1 MKLNCLKTNNKNVPY
16 VVITNISN
24 RVQYYQWF
32 IYGLMLLKKEG
43 KIKLKFDVPFGQNML
58 LVPHIGL
65 FVRILNKISRIWGSN
80 VEVKNK
86 AYLKGYIVY
95 SERRRNFCIDSADS
109 PNMFSGELL
118 KNMDIYFKIQ
128 CPKVFDPRGFKL
140 GNEYIPFFDVEF
152 DSPKDNGKLKAK
164 RKLCPEVYQYQDKIK
179 PLLSAVSSM
188 GSSCAFADLDN
199 RYKHLLRA
207 REIRQTEKAMCYFG
221 NSKGP
226 KPSKDVVNPDFDW
239 ESDIMCYL
247 GDKINHPNEKRAR
260 IADIMSSLGTGFD
273 ARIINRDYSD
283 TGKKVNNELIVPLK
297 EFSNHVAR
305 FQYNVNVS
313 GYRMSIPARFIDS
326 FICGT
331 AIATDNLSVKWYEP
345 FKEEVSE
352 IGEMG
357 YLPDREVDY
366 EGIKEKI
373 KNLKPVSREYV
384 INRYEKFW
392 SPKAVA
398 IYIVTTLLNY

>member
-1 MKLNCLKTNNKNVPY
+1 
-16 VVITNISN
+16 
-24 RVQYYQWF
+24 
-32 IYGLMLLKKEG
+32 
-43 KIKLKFDVPFGQNML
+43 
-58 LVPHIGL
+58 
-65 FVRILNKISRIWGSN
+65 
-80 VEVKNK
+80 
-86 AYLKGYIVY
+86 
-95 SERRRNFCIDSADS
+95 
-109 PNMFSGELL
+109 
-118 KNMDIYFKIQ
+118 
-128 CPKVFDPRGFKL
+128 
-140 GNEYIPFFDVEF
+140 
-152 DSPKDNGKLKAK
+152 
-164 RKLCPEVYQYQDKIK
+164 
-179 PLLSAVSSM
+179 
-188 GSSCAFADLDN
+188 
-199 RYKHLLRA
+199 
-207 REIRQTEKAMCYFG
+207 
-221 NSKGP
+221 
-226 KPSKDVVNPDFDW
+226 
-239 ESDIMCYL
+239 MCYL